1 MPQTGPEADVK
12 APCRS
17 VAAGFAALGL
27 VACGTATA
35 ADPQHHR
42 VRAVRAARP
51 CYWVNPSR
59 QVYVQFVPGPHVPR
73 NAFCGQAQPYL
84 AWPGDGGKI
93 WPEALSLPSRKYVV
107 MCSVTGPYG
116 HWAVLSGEQ
125 KSAQARAACSLVES
139 SRMP

>member
-1 MPQTGPEADVK
+1 MRALC
-12 APCRS
+12 AAL
-17 VAAGFAALGL
+17 AAGLASLGV

-35 ADPQHHR
+35 ADPKHHHLR
-42 VRAVRAARP
+42 SIRAAQP
-51 CYWVNPSR
+51 CYWHNPDG

-93 WPEALSLPSRKYVV
+93 WPDASSLPNRKFVAV
-107 MCSVTGPYG
+107 CSVTGPYG
-116 HWAVLSGEQ
+116 NWAVLSEAKQ
-125 KSAQARAACSLVES
+125 DPQAQAACSFVQT